1 MSRTLTIPIAQAER
15 KWNALWTRLDRMPTV
30 KEYAKALGVG
40 STRTAFRYKA
50 LVVDCVTCTACGGRG
65 LLRRSQ

>member
-1 MSRTLTIPIAQAER
+1 MARTLSISMAQAER
-15 KWNALWTRLDRMPTV
+15 KWDALWKRLGRMPTV

-50 LVVDCVTCTACGGRG
+50 LVADCVTCAACGGRG
-65 LLRRSQ
+65 VLRRNR